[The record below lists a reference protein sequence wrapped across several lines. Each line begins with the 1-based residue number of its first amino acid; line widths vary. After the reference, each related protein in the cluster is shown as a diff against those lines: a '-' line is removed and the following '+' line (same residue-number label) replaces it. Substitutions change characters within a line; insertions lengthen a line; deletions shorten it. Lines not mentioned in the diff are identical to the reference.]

1 MFGAALAADL
11 NRPVRHIPTKG
22 ESAARPRISANPRA
36 TSPKTVRYGSYQMG
50 EE

>member
-11 NRPVRHIPTKG
+11 NRPVRRRG
-22 ESAARPRISANPRA
+22 QSAARPRISANPRA